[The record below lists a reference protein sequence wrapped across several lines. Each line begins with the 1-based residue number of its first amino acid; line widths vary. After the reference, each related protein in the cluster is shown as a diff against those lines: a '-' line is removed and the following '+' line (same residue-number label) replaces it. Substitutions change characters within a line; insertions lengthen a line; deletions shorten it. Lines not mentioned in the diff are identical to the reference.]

1 MSEVVLIS
9 GAARGIGLATA
20 RAFAD
25 RGAKVVL
32 CDLDEA
38 VHEAAGSVA
47 GSRGE
52 LLDVTQ
58 PEAWT
63 AVVERT
69 ERELGPIEVLVNN
82 AGIMHLGTLLS
93 QPAIHDRQQIE
104 VNLMGPLH
112 GIRAALPKM
121 IERGRGTVVNVASVA
136 GHVAPPGAAVY
147 AATKHAVVGLTE
159 GLRLEIEGS
168 GVHLVCV
175 CPGPVNTVLYAG
187 AKRLSW
193 PPLIEPT
200 DVAKAIVG
208 AVTKAKPEVFVPA
221 VSVIGSVLPRLL
233 PRRLTAWI
241 GRAMGAQDMFLQVDQ
256 RARARY
262 IHRISED

>member
-20 RAFAD
+20 RAFAKN
-25 RGAKVVL
+25 GAQVVL
-32 CDLDEA
+32 CDLDAA
-38 VHEAAGSVA
+38 VHEAASSIDGA
-47 GSRGE
+47 RGE

-58 PEAWT
+58 PEAWA
-63 AVVERT
+63 AVVKRT
-69 ERELGPIEVLVNN
+69 ETELGPIDVLVNN
-82 AGIMHLGTLLS
+82 AGIMHLGPMLS
-93 QPAIHDRQQIE
+93 QPATQDRQQIE
-104 VNLMGPLH
+104 VNLLGVLH
-112 GIRAALPKM
+112 GVRAALPKM

-159 GLRLEIEGS
+159 GLRLEIQGS

-175 CPGPVNTVLYAG
+175 CPGPVNTELYAG

-193 PPLIEPT
+193 PPLIEPA
-200 DVAKAIVG
+200 DVAEAILV
-208 AVTKAKPEVFVPA
+208 AVKKAKPEVFVPK
-221 VSVIGSVLPRLL
+221 VSIIGSVLPRVL

-241 GRAMGAQDMFLQVDQ
+241 GRVMGVEAMFLQVDQ
-256 RARARY
+256 QARSGY